1 MACRGARAAC
11 RALTR
16 RDEGGGEAT
25 REKVLVHPELQMWP
39 DAAMDWR
46 ALQYN
51 AGLLLRE
58 GNPGTRVLTV
68 VFYHCPGVGGI
79 RKHRVDLEFYE
90 EPSLL
95 GLTYWSV
102 GLGDLDA
109 EPYAEQAN
117 PMGWA
122 LAAWMRQQ
130 RETRVELR
138 LRLVEKILR
147 LVRAD
152 EYQELLLDTV
162 QSYYKLSR
170 AEQRAE
176 ERLAR
181 SGRYGEVDEMEQ
193 TWLGRIK
200 AKERREAAVE
210 ALQRALVGLLQTRF
224 PDASE
229 SIVAGVERIRK
240 QADLEELISRAGTAT
255 SLAEI
260 EPLLDP

>member
-1 MACRGARAAC
+1 
-11 RALTR
+11 
-16 RDEGGGEAT
+16 
-25 REKVLVHPELQMWP
+25 
-39 DAAMDWR
+39 
-46 ALQYN
+46 
-51 AGLLLRE
+51 
-58 GNPGTRVLTV
+58 
-68 VFYHCPGVGGI
+68 
-79 RKHRVDLEFYE
+79 VDLDLYE

-181 SGRYGEVDEMEQ
+181 SGRYGEVDDMEQ

-200 AKERREAAVE
+200 AKERREARIETLQQAV
-210 ALQRALVGLLQTRF
+210 QRAILVRF
-224 PDASE
+224 PEAPPGLADRVEQIRTVTALE
-229 SIVAGVERIRK
+229 NLLDRVIVAGSVEEVERLVR
-240 QADLEELISRAGTAT
+240 GG
-255 SLAEI
+255 
-260 EPLLDP
+260 